1 MGEAC
6 RGTTQ
11 KSRSDGMRGNIPENQ
26 HNLKAFFD
34 RRHAASNVN
43 VLSDKSYH
51 KIYEVTFQ
59 MALAEIDVFRIA
71 EGKNIRGTAATRLEN
86 CGDVVR
92 TVIKAGAHKLKEK
105 TVEAVVEHI
114 TQTLHKE
121 DGGYYE
127 PLIQNYLKA
136 LTALFEFQPNVERLK
151 PEVWL
156 QVVDFCIQ
164 GLNTYLDEHDGDV
177 PRSFSGNGASH
188 PSGSMAKLSHARK
201 HEGSLNRQNIEELLQ
216 TLHLLLSAP
225 QIPLACRYMAIGNLT
240 IRLLVLQ
247 GSSASQL
254 HKVAFSTL
262 NIVLNF
268 TREEH
273 VSFCQ
278 TAALDILPVIY
289 RLWQGKAL
297 AKDEM
302 LNSIRDE
309 MLTLIFSVHLHLE
322 RALMDEDIPDDL
334 STNLEE
340 ILEALKADYAKR
352 SDRDQLQLDDL
363 DMADFGKK
371 HDNIPFSLYPFQLR
385 PHNLKAERNWAILRT
400 IGIVERLVSIGQHR
414 IISATNAEDVDV
426 DDHPRKRQRNVRYS
440 DRLLEPL
447 RAKDENLRLAGL
459 QIVPFV
465 LQDSQLPA
473 FELSA
478 LVAQLCICAGDK
490 RGSISAWALLAIA
503 SCASQNAMKGFNM
516 GELMQL
522 WHLGMR
528 SLTFSAT
535 CRCAAL
541 ELHAM
546 ISNTLVQ
553 YRDIAEDVGS
563 IVTSADIS
571 GPVVLCDSSMFLMM
585 DLLHTR
591 VREAPG
597 ASLTTAQHVI
607 RWMFARWNP
616 DDGNFAAR
624 YSVHVQP
631 QNIMALIRTCLGL
644 RRVSL
649 SKIVTV
655 PCGLLAQAWQ
665 RHLRS
670 QETIRYLLL
679 LEDIPPNSTAKW
691 LCQSCPN
698 YSEAGDTVCV
708 INTAHFQAARRLVL
722 ELLQPKIRD
731 ILQAWKSYMVDRSAL
746 VSTEMFRSAVSS
758 CITSLLIMP
767 HFTGATLPQLR
778 RLETDLHDFSIEIT
792 GFLAAA
798 LSKDPKGAQDLK
810 ETLLKSIQPHLPTCG
825 SSEFAHLSKMA
836 PHMLGFFV
844 AASETLNQSLTDAAS
859 TSLKTDVDMMDID
872 DDFQVGDVNTNVEG
886 QKEEMPRNNLTLES
900 WSGSFNLV
908 VTGHLALIAAM
919 SVMPDPVGSVPS
931 SFVDHLL
938 SLDDQQF
945 MSSRDLLQHVTVSN
959 LFLDGTDAY
968 NILERLG
975 SILTNKDYSR
985 CEVAMGMCLDI
996 LIGLGPLWSAG
1007 EVTEL
1012 AGVASQVYEWFI
1024 TIALEK
1030 ELASPDVQKSLAELL
1045 LFLLRVNPEYGA
1057 SKIPRVE
1064 SPRSSLFKVI
1074 MRGNISVKFYIGSQ
1088 ISQIFDLFILKDHE
1102 EIFADVLETLPKDSG
1117 YSEGISFRL
1126 FVLARLA
1133 SHWPTLLRRCI
1144 YYLFEAPGKMPN
1156 CIHHA
1161 TRCMKEVAAVL
1172 KVDGPKDLF
1181 ALFSSQFLYTWLEEG
1196 RIEDIPFGI
1205 FGFAS
1210 LRDLLEDAKEEATS
1224 LMIMRG
1230 NDKAAE
1236 DLARMLDVS
1245 YLDLLR
1251 MCFAKTIA
1259 YSVPYDMGPPPSG
1272 STRSQTTGIA
1282 RVKKQL
1288 GTDVFAECLNLQFAD
1303 IIAVLFNTMSQ
1314 EMQAGKYLMKEEA
1327 LHYAAKILDQIIS
1340 FGATKA
1346 TLPPTH
1352 QPIFNVKRLLSS
1364 IAEMCK
1370 RTRHEVTLLYTPAL
1384 VVSIARKLL
1393 NGIHSALGSLHAC
1406 TVLRKLRVLIALAG
1420 KTATQ
1425 GYPLEML
1432 LRSMQTFIA
1441 DPECAED
1448 AIGITKYLMTAGSN
1462 GLLQTPTFVAGI
1474 SLSSLGSLRMI
1485 LESQKASTTQESQ
1498 HKATVSKAQNFHAWL
1513 RKYLDDYD
1521 SPVLGSQSRPDFK
1534 KLVQVAN
1541 GMGKLGN
1548 AEKESA
1554 ESDLLIQLLK
1564 DERNSGILLDR
1575 PSRELALSMLSSE
1588 FRSPESFRTDVL
1600 GNDSYSIDYAA
1611 VVWKSC
1617 RASTSQA
1624 YLSWAARVMGRAFA
1638 SSGQVHGELLQEST
1652 LSQILDLAPTPD
1664 GYGDSVSC
1672 ILSLLR
1678 ELTLTQSALSAGLA
1692 ETALRVILSPDEQ
1705 TYRKFLPDSL
1715 IVASRWEPYQVPP
1728 SDLICRSAA
1737 QIPLHEMLDAEA
1749 IHGDHWLRRLSVAVA
1764 QAIPDESLL
1773 HTLVPI
1779 LFQVPGFSDR
1789 AFPFIIHLAIS
1800 SPSQDHRVWKKD
1812 LSFAFARWFENSH
1825 KIDKNKTKMLL
1836 NTILYL
1842 RTQPLLGEKSL
1853 ADRFHWLDIDF
1864 LKAAAAAAQCGMFKT
1879 SLLFAEEYCAVP
1891 VKSSRRSLVV
1901 RDRQESTNLPNELLL
1916 NIFENID
1923 DPDMYY
1929 GVQQTASLS
1938 TILARFEHEKDGP
1951 KSLAFRGAQYDSHLR
1966 RHDPNAIEDLQSLV
1980 KSLDILNLNGI
1991 SSSLLQT
1998 QEGVG
2003 MTPVALESM
2012 FRTARKL
2019 EQWDIPVPNSGSN
2032 NAVTIYK
2039 AFQTV
2044 HMASKKET
2052 ILNAVNE
2059 GLESTMKILVQEDLS
2074 ASVLH
2079 STLQTLAA
2087 LVEMDEILA
2096 SRGSM
2101 QFEEMLSRFR
2111 NRATWMKT
2119 GRSFDDISQILSCR
2133 STTLSTLSREPRLQQ
2148 IMGLR
2153 PIDTRIV
2160 EVETALLASTLN
2172 RAHGAVQESLSLAT
2186 SMMHLIEPCHEVG
2199 VVPEVAIQLEAAN
2212 ALWDQGEMASSI
2224 GMLQA
2229 LDDHETLKS
2238 QTITVRRSELLTK
2251 IGYRVSVARLEK
2263 AENVIEKYLRPA
2275 LKELQGRAEG
2285 REAGRVFHQFA
2296 EFCDQQLQDPDSL
2309 EDLQRME
2316 KLTKHKADEVQE
2328 WEKVLLKTPSGAIRE
2343 SYKRSCARNRAWL
2356 KIDREELNRQTAIRD
2371 EFLRQCLEN
2380 YLLALAAS
2388 DDHDSNALRFSAL
2401 WMGHSEKQ
2409 LANDAVSRHLNQVPS
2424 RKFAPLM
2431 NQLTS
2436 RLQDS
2441 NTKFQTLLFSL
2452 VLRICTDHPFHGMY
2466 QIYAGMRS
2474 YVNPKDESAVSR
2486 NAAATRVS
2494 GRLGLSKVAQT
2505 WTSLQTCS
2513 RLYTKLAE
2521 DVDKQKYKAGK
2532 KLSLKE
2538 SGPATHLNNA
2548 LLKLGLPPSTMQIP
2562 LSPNMDY
2569 SKLPLVTRLESQM
2582 AIASGVSVP
2591 KIITAVTNHGARL
2604 KQLVKG
2610 GDDDLR
2616 QDAIMEQVFEQVSEL
2631 LKSNRSTRQRNL
2643 SIRTYRVLP
2652 LTNKSGVIEFVQNT
2666 IPIHDFLMP
2675 AHENYHPKDLKGSQ
2689 CRHAITGA
2697 QDKSVEIRI
2706 KTYRN
2711 VTEKFQPAMRYF
2723 FTEKFT
2729 DPDEWYVKRLA
2740 YTRSTAA
2747 ISILGHILGIGD
2759 RHGHNILLD
2768 AKSGEIVHIDLGIAF
2783 EMGRVL
2789 PVPELVPFRLTR
2801 DIVDGMGITKTEGVF
2816 RRCCEFT
2823 LEALR
2828 KENSTIVAI
2837 LDVLRYD
2844 PLYSWS
2850 ASPVR
2855 IAKIQQGQSA
2865 ALAAEV
2871 ENPGERKEAV
2881 NEPGEADRA
2890 LTVVKKKLSKTLS
2903 ITATVNDL
2911 INQATDERNLALL
2924 FSGWAA
2930 YA

>member
-1 MGEAC
+1 MGGNPKSDSDIRLDRTLEAC

-11 KSRSDGMRGNIPENQ
+11 KSRSDGMRD
-26 HNLKAFFD
+26 LKAFFD
-34 RRHAASNVN
+34 RRHKASNVN

-51 KIYEVTFQ
+51 KIYEVAFQ
-59 MALAEIDVFRIA
+59 MALAEIDVYRVA
-71 EGKNIRGTAATRLEN
+71 EGKNTRGTAATRLET

-92 TVIKAGAHKLKEK
+92 TVIKAGALKLKEK

-114 TQTLHKE
+114 TQTLQKE

-127 PLIQNYLKA
+127 PLLQPYLKA

-164 GLNTYLDEHDGDV
+164 GLTTYLDEHDGDV

-188 PSGSMAKLSHARK
+188 PSGCMTKSSHARN
-201 HEGSLNRQNIEELLQ
+201 HEGSLNRQNVEEILQ

-225 QIPLACRYMAIGNLT
+225 QTPLASR
-240 IRLLVLQ
+240 
-247 GSSASQL
+247 ASQL
-254 HKVAFSTL
+254 HQVAFSIL
-262 NIVLNF
+262 NIVLDF
-268 TREEH
+268 SREER
-273 VSFCQ
+273 VTFCQ
-278 TAALDILPVIY
+278 SAAQDILPVIC

-309 MLTLIFSVHLHLE
+309 MLSLIFSVHLHLE
-322 RALMDEDIPDDL
+322 RALMDEDTPDDL
-334 STNLEE
+334 TSKLEE
-340 ILEALKADYAKR
+340 LLEAFKADYAKR

-371 HDNIPFSLYPFQLR
+371 HEDIPFYLYLFQLR

-400 IGIVERLVSIGQHR
+400 IGIIERLVCIGQQR
-414 IISATNAEDVDV
+414 MISAINAKDVNG
-426 DDHPRKRQRNVRYS
+426 DDHPRKRQRMLRYS
-440 DRLLEPL
+440 DRLLDPL

-465 LQDSQLPA
+465 LQDSQIPA
-473 FELSA
+473 SA
-478 LVAQLCICAGDK
+478 LTALLTQLRICAGDK
-490 RGSISAWALLAIA
+490 RGNISAWALLAIA
-503 SCASQNAMKGFNM
+503 SCTSQNSMKGLNS
-516 GELMQL
+516 GEFLQL

-541 ELHAM
+541 QLHAM
-546 ISNTLVQ
+546 IANRLVQ

-563 IVTSADIS
+563 IITSADIS
-571 GPVVLCDSSMFLMM
+571 GPVVLCDSSIFLMV

-597 ASLTTAQHVI
+597 ANLTTASHVI
-607 RWMFARWNP
+607 RWIFARWNP

-644 RRVSL
+644 RR
-649 SKIVTV
+649 
-655 PCGLLAQAWQ
+655 LAISFA
-665 RHLRS
+665 S
-670 QETIRYLLL
+670 PT
-679 LEDIPPNSTAKW
+679 PP
-691 LCQSCPN
+691 
-698 YSEAGDTVCV
+698 
-708 INTAHFQAARRLVL
+708 
-722 ELLQPKIRD
+722 
-731 ILQAWKSYMVDRSAL
+731 
-746 VSTEMFRSAVSS
+746 
-758 CITSLLIMP
+758 TS
-767 HFTGATLPQLR
+767 TLPEGLSLTFCSQN
-778 RLETDLHDFSIEIT
+778 LETDLRDFTIEIS

-798 LSKDPKGAQDLK
+798 FSRDSKGAQGLK
-810 ETLLKSIQPHLPTCG
+810 ETLLQSVQPHLPPCG
-825 SSEFAHLSKMA
+825 SFEFAQLTESA
-836 PHMLGFFV
+836 PHLLEFFIT
-844 AASETLNQSLTDAAS
+844 ASETLSRSLADAVIS
-859 TSLKTDVDMMDID
+859 SSKTDVDMMDVD
-872 DDFQVGDVNTNVEG
+872 DDFQIGDISTRAEG
-886 QKEEMPRNNLTLES
+886 EREEMPRKNLPLES
-900 WSGSFNLV
+900 WPGSFNLV

-919 SVMPDPVGSVPS
+919 SVMPDFAGFVPS

-945 MSSRDLLQHVTVSN
+945 MSSRLLLQHVIVSN
-959 LFLDGTDAY
+959 LVLNGTDAY

-975 SILTNKDYSR
+975 SILSSKDYAR
-985 CEVAMGMCLDI
+985 CEVAMRMCLDI
-996 LIGLGPLWSAG
+996 MIGLGPLWSAG
-1007 EVTEL
+1007 EATKV
-1012 AGVASQVYEWFI
+1012 AGVAYQMYDWFI

-1030 ELASPDVQKSLAELL
+1030 DLASPDVQKSLAELL
-1045 LFLLRVNPEYGA
+1045 LFLLRANPEYGA
-1057 SKIPRVE
+1057 SKVPRVE
-1064 SPRSSLFKVI
+1064 SPRSSLFKII
-1074 MRGNISVKFYIGSQ
+1074 MRGSMSVKFYVGSQ

-1117 YSEGISFRL
+1117 FSEGISFRL
-1126 FVLARLA
+1126 YVLAKLA
-1133 SHWPTLLRRCI
+1133 SRWSTLLRRCI

-1161 TRCMKEVAAVL
+1161 TRCMKGVAAAL

-1181 ALFSSQFLYTWLEEG
+1181 ALFSSQFLYTWLEDG
-1196 RIEDIPFGI
+1196 KIEDIPFGI

-1210 LRDLLEDAKEEATS
+1210 LRDLVEDAKEEATS

-1236 DLARMLDVS
+1236 HLARILHVS
-1245 YLDLLR
+1245 YVDLLR
-1251 MCFAKTIA
+1251 TCFAKIIA
-1259 YSVPYDMGPPPSG
+1259 YSVLYDVGPPPSG
-1272 STRSQTTGIA
+1272 STSRNTGIA
-1282 RVKKQL
+1282 RMKKQL
-1288 GTDVFAECLNLQFAD
+1288 GGNVFAECLNLQFAD
-1303 IIAVLFNTMSQ
+1303 ILTILFNTMSQ
-1314 EMQAGKYLMKEEA
+1314 EMQARKYFLKDEA
-1327 LHYAAKILDQIIS
+1327 LHYAAKILDQITS
-1340 FGATKA
+1340 FGATEA
-1346 TLPPTH
+1346 TLPPTQ
-1352 QPIFNVKRLLSS
+1352 QPAFSVKRLISS
-1364 IAEMCK
+1364 ITKLCLH
-1370 RTRHEVTLLYTPAL
+1370 TRHEATNLYTPAL

-1406 TVLRKLRVLIALAG
+1406 TVLRKLRILIALAG
-1420 KTATQ
+1420 KTATE

-1432 LRSMQTFIA
+1432 LQSMRTFIA

-1448 AIGITKYLMTAGSN
+1448 AIGIIKYLMTAGSN
-1462 GLLQTPTFVAGI
+1462 GLLQTPTSMAGI
-1474 SLSSLGSLRMI
+1474 SLSLLGSLRI
-1485 LESQKASTTQESQ
+1485 IFDSQKASTTQESQ
-1498 HKATVSKAQNFHAWL
+1498 HQNTVSKAQDFHAWL
-1513 RKYLDDYD
+1513 GEYLENYN
-1521 SPVLGSQSRPDFK
+1521 SPLLKSQSRPDFK
-1534 KLVQVAN
+1534 KLVQAAYEIRA
-1541 GMGKLGN
+1541 LGN
-1548 AEKESA
+1548 ADKESA
-1554 ESDLLIQLLK
+1554 ESDLLVQLLK
-1564 DERNSGILLDR
+1564 DEQKGGVLLDR
-1575 PSRELALSMLSSE
+1575 PSRELALSMLSCD

-1600 GNDSYSIDYAA
+1600 GNDSQSIDYAA

-1617 RASTSQA
+1617 RGSASNA

-1638 SSGQVHGELLQEST
+1638 ASGQVHGELLKEST
-1652 LSQILDLAPTPD
+1652 LSQISNLTPTLD
-1664 GYGDSVSC
+1664 GYEDSMSC
-1672 ILSLLR
+1672 ILRLLR
-1678 ELTLTQSALSAGLA
+1678 ELTLTQSALNAGLA
-1692 ETALRVILSPDEQ
+1692 ETALRVILSHSDGH
-1705 TYRKFLPDSL
+1705 TYRKILPDSL
-1715 IVASRWEPYQVPP
+1715 IVASSWEPFQIPP
-1728 SDLICRSAA
+1728 SDLVCHSAA

-1749 IHGDHWLRRLSVAVA
+1749 ILDDNWLRSLCIAVA
-1764 QAIPDESLL
+1764 QAIPDEPFL

-1779 LFQVPGFSDR
+1779 LLKVPGFSDR

-1800 SPSQDHRVWKKD
+1800 SPLQDHRVWKKD
-1812 LSFAFARWFENSH
+1812 LSFAFGRWFESSH
-1825 KIDKNKTKMLL
+1825 NIDRNKMKMLL

-1842 RTQPLLGEKSL
+1842 RTQQLLGEKSL
-1853 ADRFHWLDIDF
+1853 ADRSHWLDIDF

-1891 VKSSRRSLVV
+1891 ERSSRRSSAV
-1901 RDRQESTNLPNELLL
+1901 RDRQENSNLFNELLL

-1929 GVQQTASLS
+1929 GIQQTASLS

-1966 RHDPNAIEDLQSLV
+1966 HHDPKAAQDLQSLV
-1980 KSLDILNLNGI
+1980 KSLDVLNLNGI

-2003 MTPVALESM
+2003 MTSAALESM

-2019 EQWDIPVPNSGSN
+2019 EQWDIPVTNSVSN
-2032 NAVTIYK
+2032 NSVTIYK
-2039 AFQTV
+2039 AFQAV
-2044 HMASKKET
+2044 HMASKKDAV
-2052 ILNAVNE
+2052 LNAVNE

-2074 ASVLH
+2074 ASALH

-2087 LVEMDEILA
+2087 LVEMDEIFA
-2096 SRGSM
+2096 SRGSI
-2101 QFEEMLSRFR
+2101 QFEEMLNRFR
-2111 NRATWMKT
+2111 NRAIWMKT
-2119 GRSFDDISQILSCR
+2119 GSFDDISQILSCR
-2133 STTLSTLSREPRLQQ
+2133 STTLSTLSREPHLQR
-2148 IMGLR
+2148 IMALR

-2160 EVETALLASTLN
+2160 EVETALLSSTLN

-2186 SMMHLIEPCHEVG
+2186 SMMHLIEPCHQVG

-2229 LDDHETLKS
+2229 LDDHQALKN
-2238 QTITVRRSELLTK
+2238 QTITVGRSELLTK

-2285 REAGRVFHQFA
+2285 GEAGRVFHQFA

-2309 EDLQRME
+2309 EDLERME
-2316 KLTKHKADEVQE
+2316 KLTKHKADDVQE
-2328 WEKVLLKTPSGAIRE
+2328 WEKVLLKTPSGAIKE
-2343 SYKRSCARNRAWL
+2343 SYKRSCARNKAWL

-2409 LANDAVSRHLNQVPS
+2409 LANDAVSRHLSKVPS

-2441 NTKFQTLLFSL
+2441 KAKFQTLLFTL

-2466 QIYAGMRS
+2466 QIYAVMRS

-2505 WTSLQTCS
+2505 WTALQTCS

-2538 SGPATHLNNA
+2538 SEPANHLNNA
-2548 LLKLGLPPSTMQIP
+2548 LFKLGLPPSTMQIP

-2582 AIASGVSVP
+2582 TIASGVSVP
-2591 KIITAVTNHGARL
+2591 KIITALTNHGARL

-2675 AHENYHPKDLKGSQ
+2675 AHENYHPRDLKGNQ
-2689 CRHAITGA
+2689 CRHAITGV
-2697 QDKSVEIRI
+2697 QDKSIEIRV
-2706 KTYRN
+2706 KTYRY
-2711 VTEKFQPAMRYF
+2711 VTERFQPAMRYF

-2768 AKSGEIVHIDLGIAF
+2768 SKSGEIVHIDLGIAF

-2828 KENSTIVAI
+2828 KESSTIMAI

-2911 INQATDERNLALL
+2911 INQATDEKNLALL